1 MRFISCSAKGE
12 RSLVPLRGAL
22 SAALALFFFNG
33 VAAAIGQ
40 TSDADFVTV
49 QSRLQT
55 SQLVAYGQFSPV
67 STVLVSAAEQG
78 VVTGLTVRPGT
89 HVRAGQSLAHLSGP
103 AIDSLVTQSEADV
116 RSAQSQLDAAVKSL
130 AIAQQQLPS
139 HLTTRQAVQQAESA
153 AAQARSGLVN
163 AQSRLT
169 TIREL
174 MTVFSPADGIVLQ
187 LNSADGALVSVGQPI
202 LTLQPANGLWLLANY
217 YGADLAAIRVGMA
230 GRFMPS
236 DGGQPVR
243 VRVVSIPGTVAAGG
257 GESIALE
264 PLHVTPSWLSGES
277 GTVSLDLPSRRMVA
291 VPTRALVL
299 NQGKWFV
306 MVHTASGDH
315 AQEVVPGPTEGWD
328 TFIISGLAPGT
339 KVVVSNAYLLFHAN
353 SAEQYQ
359 IPD

>member
-1 MRFISCSAKGE
+1 MRFIPCSARGE
-12 RSLVPLRGAL
+12 RLPVSRIGVV
-22 SAALALFFFNG
+22 SAALTLLFFNG

-40 TSDADFVTV
+40 ASDANVVTV

-55 SQLVAYGQFSPV
+55 SQLVSYGQVSPV
-67 STVLVSAAEQG
+67 STVPVSAAESG

-89 HVRAGQSLAHLSGP
+89 HVRAGQRLAHLSGP
-103 AIDSLVTQSEADV
+103 AIDSLVTQGEADV

-130 AIAQQQLPS
+130 AIAREQLPS
-139 HLTTRQAVQQAESA
+139 HLTTRQAVQQAESTV
-153 AAQARSGLVN
+153 AQARSGLVN

-174 MTVFSPADGIVLQ
+174 MTVSSPADGLVLQ

-217 YGADLAAIRVGMA
+217 FGADLTQIRVGLT

-243 VRVVSIPGTVAAGG
+243 VRVVSIPGTVVTGG

-264 PLHVTPSWLSGES
+264 PLHVTPSWLNGES
-277 GTVSLDLPSRRMVA
+277 GTVSLDLPSRQMVA

-328 TFIISGLAPGT
+328 TFILSGLAAGT

-353 SAEQYQ
+353 SAEPYQ